1 MIRYEECIEARLKD
15 GSVKILPEMLIHCI
29 DSNKTL
35 YFDKNLKYKD
45 FTTKFI
51 RVLTQ
56 SEFNNYKSLE
66 KGKVYGISENK
77 RLYNFERY
85 QLILEEEL
93 LNCDFTSTLIGGTL
107 YNNGVPTAPITL
119 GTSVYHLDS
128 NIETVLNNIENQ
140 IFYKI
145 QVSNAYVE
153 VAYDNQKLFEIP
165 FPFMN
170 YTLGLNQMQITFND
184 EVINN
189 KFNII
194 GREIELT
201 DPDFSFKKGN
211 VILFTFMYN
220 TAINLNDFIISTNNI
235 KNGSITSNKLADD
248 VAIYAENIIED
259 NNKQFVSD
267 TEKSKWNSK
276 ADKIL
281 ASTTK
286 DGLMSKD
293 SFKKLSNHE
302 LILSALPTLKTGII
316 VVPSGSNTYTYNDTD
331 IDTNSFILV
340 TCNDIEYTATVQW
353 VYGTMTVTLNK
364 IPNKDIAVN
373 WMIISPK
380 SGS

>member
-153 VAYDNQKLFEIP
+153 VAYDGQKLFEIP

-194 GREIELT
+194 GREIELA

-248 VAIYAENIIED
+248 VAIYAENIIEN

>member
-66 KGKVYGISENK
+66 KCKVYGISENK

-153 VAYDNQKLFEIP
+153 VAYDGQKLFEIP

-248 VAIYAENIIED
+248 VAIYAENIIEN
-259 NNKQFVSD
+259 NNKQFVSVN
-267 TEKSKWNSK
+267 EKSIWNSK

>member
-145 QVSNAYVE
+145 QVSNAYVG
-153 VAYDNQKLFEIP
+153 VAYDGQKLFEIP

-170 YTLGLNQMQITFND
+170 STLGLNQMQITFID
-184 EVINN
+184 DVINN

-194 GREIELT
+194 GR
-201 DPDFSFKKGN
+201 
-211 VILFTFMYN
+211 
-220 TAINLNDFIISTNNI
+220 
-235 KNGSITSNKLADD
+235 
-248 VAIYAENIIED
+248 
-259 NNKQFVSD
+259 
-267 TEKSKWNSK
+267 
-276 ADKIL
+276 
-281 ASTTK
+281 
-286 DGLMSKD
+286 
-293 SFKKLSNHE
+293 
-302 LILSALPTLKTGII
+302 
-316 VVPSGSNTYTYNDTD
+316 
-331 IDTNSFILV
+331 
-340 TCNDIEYTATVQW
+340 
-353 VYGTMTVTLNK
+353 
-364 IPNKDIAVN
+364 
-373 WMIISPK
+373 
-380 SGS
+380 

>member
-128 NIETVLNNIENQ
+128 NIENVLNNIENQ